1 MKFEMENG
9 DFATFVAVDE
19 DELKEAMGLDIDDD
33 GNFYDPLSKDL
44 DNDGI
49 PDRYDHDF
57 RDSDYEESTFDIDG
71 LKNMRNRL
79 FLSRLSPIKTM
90 KKLLINKIT
99 KKKKRN
105 DNLDRRESYSPSNF

>member
-19 DELKEAMGLDIDDD
+19 EELKVAMGLDIDDD

-71 LKNMRNRL
+71 LKKHEKPSIL
-79 FLSRLSPIKTM
+79 EQIKSYQNDEKTLD
-90 KKLLINKIT
+90 KQDNKE
-99 KKKKRN
+99 KEKER
-105 DNLDRRESYSPSNF
+105 